1 MKPSVPCLLLTRDDE
16 LAQRVKAYVGPLAEL
31 QVLRDANDL
40 YARLATS
47 DPALI
52 LLDVRGIEIH
62 DLVLRINTD
71 WPGTLILALGVARS
85 DPLLEAEALG
95 VYAVEELEF
104 DGRRL
109 QAMIQRS
116 LNFIQLT
123 EEVRLLRDTLA
134 DPAKRPDSASTRS
147 PAAGPPSM
155 RLQLPALRHS
165 GRADDLIADIVDS
178 VVHSGMVLRAGLF
191 AYVPER
197 EVYTLKIAFGVRDE
211 IRALEFRS
219 DAPLVRWLEQN
230 AHLVARNG
238 LSQMRTTV
246 DQMMLRRSLDSMGA
260 ELIVP
265 LQGRRMFIGWLFIG
279 QRATGLTFDA
289 ADLLEIMV
297 FSEQAAVAIENAT
310 LYDDLAFQHTL
321 TETLLH
327 SLSAGIVM
335 TSADGQIRW
344 VNGSAEQ
351 MLGLNLAQVMNQPV
365 EMLGSRLADMLR
377 RTLTNEEQ
385 PAPQEW
391 TEQPS
396 LRCFSARTKRLM
408 NGATGLGAV
417 AFIHDLTRERI
428 LNEKQEELERTVFW
442 NELAAAISHEIRNP
456 LVAIKTF
463 AQLLPERYQDPE
475 FQNEFRTLVS
485 GEVDRLNA
493 IIDQIND
500 FAHRPELKFQALT
513 LAPLIAKSVGLVLP
527 PAEQSTVVVTTEIP
541 DGLPKIWGD
550 EPTLVECF
558 VHILR
563 NAVEAMDRQTEPQI
577 KISANLVHADTTHAK
592 MEIVFKDN
600 GHGLS
605 TMLIDK
611 AFSPFCT
618 TKARGLGLGL
628 YIVKRTMVDHNGRV
642 EIRSDSNG
650 TTVTLQV
657 PLRANPAGQ
666 A

>member
-1 MKPSVPCLLLTRDDE
+1 MTPKIPCLLLTRDDE
-16 LAQRVKAYVGPLAEL
+16 LVQRVKAYVGTLTAL
-31 QVLRDANDL
+31 QVLRKTNELDTQ
-40 YARLATS
+40 LAVS

-52 LLDVRGIEIH
+52 LLDVRGIDLH
-62 DLVLRINTD
+62 DLVPRLHTD
-71 WPGTLILALGVARS
+71 WPRTLILALGVPRS

-116 LNFIQLT
+116 LDYIRLA
-123 EEVRLLRDTLA
+123 EEVRLLRDTRAESGRPQDSLT
-134 DPAKRPDSASTRS
+134 PARA
-147 PAAGPPSM
+147 PAMATM

-178 VVHSGMVLRAGLF
+178 VVRSGMVLRAGLF
-191 AYVPER
+191 ARIPESG
-197 EVYTLKIAFGVRDE
+197 VFKLKIAFGVRDE
-211 IRALEFRS
+211 VRALEFEP
-219 DAPLVRWLEQN
+219 DASLVRWLEQN
-230 AHLVARNG
+230 AHLVARSG
-238 LSQMRTTV
+238 LSQLRTSE
-246 DQMMLRRSLDSMGA
+246 DQMMLRRALDSMGA

-265 LQGRRMFIGWLFIG
+265 LQGRRMFMGWLFIG
-279 QRATGLTFDA
+279 QRSTGLAFDA
-289 ADLLEIMV
+289 ADLLDIMV
-297 FSEQAAVAIENAT
+297 FAEQAAVAIENAT

-327 SLSAGIVM
+327 SLSAGIEL

-344 VNGSAEQ
+344 VNDSAEKI
-351 MLGLNLAQVMNQPV
+351 LGLELTQVLNQPV
-365 EMLGSRLADMLR
+365 EKLGSRLADMLH
-377 RTLTNEEQ
+377 RTLNSEME

-391 TEQPS
+391 TDQPTQQ
-396 LRCFSARTKRLM
+396 CFSARTKRLM

-442 NELAAAISHEIRNP
+442 NELAAALSHEIRNP

-500 FAHRPELKFQALT
+500 FAHRPELQFKALA
-513 LAPLIAKSVGLVLP
+513 LAPLVAKSVALVLP
-527 PAEQSTVVVTTEIP
+527 EPSPIQIILEIP
-541 DGLPKIWGD
+541 DELPPLWGD
-550 EPTLVECF
+550 EKTLVESF
-558 VHILR
+558 AHLLR
-563 NAVEAMDRQTEPQI
+563 NAVEALDGQTAPQI
-577 KISANLVHADTTHAK
+577 RINASVVHEATIHARLVIAFA
-592 MEIVFKDN
+592 DN
-600 GHGLS
+600 GHGIPQALV
-605 TMLIDK
+605 DK
-611 AFSPFCT
+611 VFSPFCT

-628 YIVKRTMVDHNGRV
+628 PIVKRTLVDHNGRV
-642 EIRSDSNG
+642 EIRSDATG
-650 TTVTLQV
+650 TTVTLQI
-657 PLRANPAGQ
+657 PLRANGVGQ
-666 A
+666 P